1 MEKINFL
8 IIKEGFEK
16 LSKGSKAELRRVA
29 SLTDIFKQ
37 GVSYRLLP
45 KGEKPSRQWERVL
58 FFIPFGSHIID
69 GKRLGELFALLEIK
83 NDKLQQM
90 LKSTYP
96 SDLLLLR
103 DLLKWI
109 DNKGLLKLNYQYLA
123 EALYFWGAGYK
134 SSIEKDYF
142 YTKRLIE
149 KGDVQPIKDL
159 MATLR
164 DPDKEFDGIDVPK
177 VVTDNLPTYTNES
190 KSVVNDLESANL
202 DDKEQ
207 PSQKAKPKANN
218 KDKVN
223 TKTKVNDDDNDNNN
237 NDLLS
242 ITSDNNL
249 VAQVDTEVTQLTN
262 IEATQ
267 PIKPIDIEATQPTKP
282 IDIEL
287 KEPTEPTKL
296 SESNFV
302 EINISKNSSKSVS
315 KIASKSSSR
324 TKSAKMNQINKENKS
339 NINNNEISTKTKLIK
354 RNKDIKE

>member
-29 SLTDIFKQ
+29 NLTDIFKQ

-190 KSVVNDLESANL
+190 KSVANDLESANL

-223 TKTKVNDDDNDNNN
+223 IKTKIDDNDNDD

-267 PIKPIDIEATQPTKP
+267 PTKP

-287 KEPTEPTKL
+287 KELKQPTEPTKL

-339 NINNNEISTKTKLIK
+339 NINNNETSTKAKLIK

>member
-8 IIKEGFEK
+8 IVKENFEK
-16 LSKGSKAELRRVA
+16 LSKGDKAELRRV
-29 SLTDIFKQ
+29 SDLTDIFKK

-45 KGEKPSRQWERVL
+45 KDERPSKQWERVL
-58 FFIPFGSHIID
+58 FFIPFGSHSID
-69 GKRLGELFALLEIK
+69 GSRLGELFALLQIK

-177 VVTDNLPTYTNES
+177 AVTDNLPTYVNES
-190 KSVVNDLESANL
+190 KPVVNDLESENL

-223 TKTKVNDDDNDNNN
+223 TKAKAKVNDDNNDNNN
-237 NDLLS
+237 NDDNLSS

-249 VAQVDTEVTQLTN
+249 VAQVDTEVTELTN
-262 IEATQ
+262 
-267 PIKPIDIEATQPTKP
+267 IEATQPTKP
-282 IDIEL
+282 IYIEL
-287 KEPTEPTKL
+287 KEPTEPIYIEPTEPTKL

-302 EINISKNSSKSVS
+302 EINISKSS
-315 KIASKSSSR
+315 SKSSSK
-324 TKSAKMNQINKENKS
+324 TKNAKMNQIDKENKS
-339 NINNNEISTKTKLIK
+339 SINNNETSTKAQLIK

>member
-8 IIKEGFEK
+8 IVKENFEK
-16 LSKGSKAELRRVA
+16 LSKGDKAELRRV
-29 SLTDIFKQ
+29 SDLTDIFKK

-45 KGEKPSRQWERVL
+45 KDERPSKQWERVL

-69 GKRLGELFALLEIK
+69 GSRLGELFALLEIK

-96 SDLLLLR
+96 NDLLLLR

-177 VVTDNLPTYTNES
+177 VVTDNLPTYVNES

-223 TKTKVNDDDNDNNN
+223 IKTKIDDNDNDD

-249 VAQVDTEVTQLTN
+249 VAQVDIEVMQLTN
-262 IEATQ
+262 IEV
-267 PIKPIDIEATQPTKP
+267 TQPTKP

-287 KEPTEPTKL
+287 KEPTEPIYIEPTEPTKL

-302 EINISKNSSKSVS
+302 EINISKSS
-315 KIASKSSSR
+315 SKSSSK
-324 TKSAKMNQINKENKS
+324 TKNAKMNQIDKENKS
-339 NINNNEISTKTKLIK
+339 SINNNETSTKAKLIK